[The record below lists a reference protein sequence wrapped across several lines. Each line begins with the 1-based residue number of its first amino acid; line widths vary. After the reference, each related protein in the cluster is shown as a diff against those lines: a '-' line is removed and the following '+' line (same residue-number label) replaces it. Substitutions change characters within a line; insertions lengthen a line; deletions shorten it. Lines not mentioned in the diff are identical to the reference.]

1 MVGIVCAVVSTCVG
15 VGVSVGVAILV
26 GAFSI
31 IVVSVSIS
39 TVDVVVI
46 VNKVI
51 PEVSFFAIIVVAIVV
66 GFHDS
71 VVGHGIDDWSS
82 QVEIA

>member
-15 VGVSVGVAILV
+15 VAILV

-31 IVVSVSIS
+31 IDVSVSIS
-39 TVDVVVI
+39 TVVVVVVI
-46 VNKVI
+46 VDKVI